1 MLIRWL
7 TTENYKAYF
16 TEKSIEDEKINIVE
30 NDEAILESRIWVW
43 WNISELIYH
52 IAENLNIKLSN
63 LSQLHTDPVLQILN

>member
-16 TEKSIEDEKINIVE
+16 TEKSIEDEKFNIVE

-52 IAENLNIKLSN
+52 IAENLNIKQSN
-63 LSQLHTDPVLQILN
+63 LSQLHADPVLQILN

>member
-7 TTENYKAYF
+7 TTENYKVYF
-16 TEKSIEDEKINIVE
+16 TEKSIEDEKFNIVE

-52 IAENLNIKLSN
+52 IAESLNIKLSN